1 MDGRNECR
9 WKRWMWMTKIM
20 RWEDNCVCERWEEKY
35 DKGDVYIWRKWM
47 QIKEMS
53 RNTLMSVTERTNLK
67 KIILKVKEKQ
77 FGKKICYIFK
87 S

>member
-1 MDGRNECR
+1 
-9 WKRWMWMTKIM
+9 
-20 RWEDNCVCERWEEKY
+20 
-35 DKGDVYIWRKWM
+35 M